1 MSRPAQH
8 LRPSPLMSEPLEPAG
23 GSRVGGRGR
32 SALHAPIRLRPGHP
46 RGTVSHLLAAALM
59 AIGAVAFADA
69 PPPLPEI
76 VPTRLI
82 LNPTT
87 APATS
92 IAITWRTGTAG
103 QDPAVQF
110 AESTPGTAF
119 KALAVTVPARTEAVV
134 LDTAARV
141 FNHSAILTGLQP
153 GTAYLYR
160 VGSAAAWSEWNQFT
174 TAAAAPAPFTFVY
187 FGDPQDDLKEHVTRV
202 FRAADLAA
210 PDAAFWLITGDLT
223 SEPEDDQVRD
233 LYHAAGPAFRT
244 RPIVP
249 VVGNHDL
256 AFVFEN
262 GIIAR
267 NARGKKVR
275 SKAPPAPWRAQFT
288 LPENGPRGLE
298 ELAYHFDFQGVRVIV
313 INSNDRLADQAAW
326 LELLLAVNPSR
337 WTIVAFHHPVY
348 SAGRDRD
355 DRETRDA
362 FLTLFDRY
370 HVDLV
375 LTGHDHAYARTHP
388 ARAGAPVAAG
398 ERGTV
403 YVVSVCGPKFYS
415 VNSGSALL
423 MAKTAGERQLF
434 QTITIDGPRLRF
446 RSIAAN
452 GELNDAFELVKPSP
466 AAK

>member
-1 MSRPAQH
+1 MSRRPLH
-8 LRPSPLMSEPLEPAG
+8 LFL
-23 GSRVGGRGR
+23 
-32 SALHAPIRLRPGHP
+32 
-46 RGTVSHLLAAALM
+46 TLLAG
-59 AIGAVAFADA
+59 AIAFAA
-69 PPPLPEI
+69 APTPPPEI
-76 VPTRLI
+76 APTRLI

-87 APATS
+87 EPTTS
-92 IAITWRTGTAG
+92 IAVTWRTDGAIKA
-103 QDPAVQF
+103 PSVQF

-119 KALAVTVPARTEAVV
+119 KALAVTVPARTEATV

-141 FNHSAILTGLQP
+141 FYHSAKLTGLKP
-153 GTAYLYR
+153 ATSYLYR
-160 VGSAAAWSEWNQFT
+160 VGSAEAWSEWNQFT
-174 TAAAAPAPFTFVY
+174 TATAAPAPFTFVY
-187 FGDPQDDLKEHVTRV
+187 LGDPQDDLKEHVTRV

-210 PDAAFWLITGDLT
+210 PDAAFWLIAGDLT
-223 SEPEDDQVRD
+223 SEPEDAQVRD
-233 LYHAAGPAFRT
+233 LYYAAGPAFRT
-244 RPIVP
+244 RPIIP

-262 GIIAR
+262 GKIAI

-275 SKAPPAPWRAQFT
+275 AKAPPTPWRAQFT

-298 ELAYHFDFQGVRVIV
+298 ELAYHLDYQGVRVIV
-313 INSNDRLADQAAW
+313 INSNDRLVEQAAW
-326 LELLLAVNPSR
+326 LAPLLVVNPQR

-355 DRETRDA
+355 DKETREA
-362 FLTLFDRY
+362 FLPLFDKY

-388 ARAGAPVAAG
+388 VRAGAPVAPG

-403 YVVSVCGPKFYS
+403 YVVSSSGPKFYT
-415 VNSGSALL
+415 VNSGYAAL
-423 MAKTAGERQLF
+423 MAKTAGNLQLF

-466 AAK
+466 AAP